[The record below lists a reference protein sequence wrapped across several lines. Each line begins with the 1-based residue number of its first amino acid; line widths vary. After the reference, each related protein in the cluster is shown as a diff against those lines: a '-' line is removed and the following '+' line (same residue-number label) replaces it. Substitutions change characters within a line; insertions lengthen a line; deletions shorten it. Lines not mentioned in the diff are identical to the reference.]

1 MDELA
6 LQYEPREAFIPFHQ
20 RSQRFGLMVCHRRA
34 GKTVSCINE
43 LVLRASYTNKKKAK
57 YAYVG
62 PFRKQARDVAWE
74 YLKEA
79 TEGIRK
85 GPPRESDL
93 QVRLHND
100 AVISIYG
107 ADNPDS
113 IRGLYFDGII
123 LDEFGDMRPTLWGE
137 VILPTLLDRRGWSVF
152 IGTPKGKNHF
162 YKMKQRAETEDNWY
176 HMVLRASDSGLID

>member
-1 MDELA
+1 MQELA
-6 LQYEPREAFIPFHQ
+6 LQYEPREAFVPFHQ

-43 LVLRASYTNKKKAK
+43 LVLRASYTSKKKAK

-107 ADNPDS
+107 LITPTPSVDS
-113 IRGLYFDGII
+113 
-123 LDEFGDMRPTLWGE
+123 TLTESSSMSLAICDLPCGE
-137 VILPTLLDRRGWSVF
+137 RSFCQPFLTDAVGQYLSERRRGKTTS
-152 IGTPKGKNHF
+152 IK
-162 YKMKQRAETEDNWY
+162 
-176 HMVLRASDSGLID
+176 